1 MMQTIYKA
9 ANITE
14 AHIVRGMLNSR
25 GIDAEV
31 GGHYLQGGVG
41 ELATMDF
48 ANVMV
53 EEEDIALARK
63 VIEEYEAE
71 NYEKPDR
78 PHSPTSVR
86 SVLGFVL
93 FLLILIAILA
103 TIQ

>member
-1 MMQTIYKA
+1 MPRLA
-9 ANITE
+9 AITCRVALE
-14 AHIVRGMLNSR
+14 NWRR
-25 GIDAEV
+25 W
-31 GGHYLQGGVG
+31 
-41 ELATMDF
+41 DF
-48 ANVMV
+48 AQVMV

-78 PHSPTSVR
+78 PHNSVSIR
-86 SVLGFVL
+86 SVLGFVF